1 MGYPVARLHSPPR
14 VYPSTAVDGKTV
26 HRERSGGHACRSDAL
41 CTVREFPRN
50 LGMAQP
56 WPRGPH
62 GTGSEAVCLRL
73 GHVFFC
79 FESKKAA
86 IKMEL
91 LCFLSSSFC
100 KL

>member
-73 GHVFFC
+73 GHVF
-79 FESKKAA
+79 
-86 IKMEL
+86 
-91 LCFLSSSFC
+91 SFVL
-100 KL
+100 KVKRRQ